1 MTGAPVSTLT
11 TGDFDYVRTL
21 VRQHAAIVLEPS
33 KTYLVES
40 RLAPVARAIGA
51 ASIGELVTRLRGGRD
66 TQLQR
71 RVVDAM
77 TTNETSWYRDL
88 APFEALRSTVLPRL
102 IAARRDSRAL
112 NIWSAACSSGQ
123 EPYSVAMLLREHFP
137 QLAGWNVRIIATD
150 ISAEMLGRAAAGTY
164 SQLEVN
170 RGLPSAYLVKYF
182 TRAGADWQIR
192 DDIRAMVEF
201 RALNLAQPWGFM
213 PPIDVLLLRNVLIY
227 FDVATKREILARAR
241 GVLRPDGYL
250 FLGTAETTL
259 SIDDAFTRVPLGAT
273 AGYQLSA
280 HAEPSDPRSP
290 QW

>member
-1 MTGAPVSTLT
+1 MTGATASTLT
-11 TGDFDYVRTL
+11 AGDFEFVRAL
-21 VRQHAAIVLEPS
+21 VHEHAAIVLEPS

-40 RLAPVARAIGA
+40 RLAPLVRAIGA
-51 ASIGELVTRLRGGRD
+51 DSIGDLVARLRTGHD
-66 TQLQR
+66 AQQLRR

-88 APFEALRSTVLPRL
+88 SPFEALETTILPQL
-102 IAARRDSRAL
+102 IAARQETRAL

-123 EPYSVAMLLREHFP
+123 EPYSVAMLLRERFP

-259 SIDDAFTRVPLGAT
+259 SIDDAFTRVTVGRT
-273 AGYQLSA
+273 TVYQA
-280 HAEPSDPRSP
+280 A
-290 QW
+290 

>member
-1 MTGAPVSTLT
+1 MTGATASTLT
-11 TGDFDYVRTL
+11 AGDFEFVRAL
-21 VRQHAAIVLEPS
+21 VHEHAAIVLEPS

-40 RLAPVARAIGA
+40 RLAPLVRAIGA
-51 ASIGELVTRLRGGRD
+51 DSIGDLVARLRTGHD
-66 TQLQR
+66 AQQLRR

-88 APFEALRSTVLPRL
+88 SPFEALETTILPQL
-102 IAARRDSRAL
+102 IAARQETRAL

-123 EPYSVAMLLREHFP
+123 EPYSVAMLLRERFP

-170 RGLPSAYLVKYF
+170 RGLPSAHLVKYF
-182 TRAGADWQIR
+182 TRRGASWQIR

-201 RALNLAQPWGFM
+201 RAMNLAQPWGFL

-227 FDVATKREILARAR
+227 FDVATKREILRRAR
-241 GVLRPDGYL
+241 EVLRPDGYL
-250 FLGTAETTL
+250 LLGTAETTL
-259 SIDDAFTRVPLGAT
+259 SIDDAFTRVTVGRT
-273 AGYQLSA
+273 TVYQA
-280 HAEPSDPRSP
+280 A
-290 QW
+290 